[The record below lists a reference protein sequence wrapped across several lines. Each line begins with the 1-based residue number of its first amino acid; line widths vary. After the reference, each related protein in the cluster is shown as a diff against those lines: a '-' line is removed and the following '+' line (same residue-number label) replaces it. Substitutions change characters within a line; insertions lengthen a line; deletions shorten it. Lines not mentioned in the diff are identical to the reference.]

1 MQLNPSEISELI
13 KKKIENFAEDTDAK
27 TQGTVVSVTD
37 GICRVHG
44 LSDVMQGEMLEFPN
58 GTIGLA
64 LNLERDSVGAVVLGD
79 YVHVTE
85 GDVVKSTGRILEVPT
100 GPALV
105 GRVVDAL
112 GNPIDGKGPVESLTS
127 DPIEKVA
134 PGVIWRKSVS
144 EPVQTGLKAIDSMV
158 PIGRGQREL
167 IIGDRQTG
175 KTAVAVDTIIN
186 QKGKDLFCVY
196 VAIGQKASTV
206 ANVVRKLEEHGAM
219 EYTIVVAATASE
231 SAAMQYIA
239 AYSGCTMG
247 EYFRDNGQDALI
259 IYDDLTKQAWAYRQ
273 ISLLLRRPPGREA
286 YPGDVFYL
294 HSRLLERAARVSEAW
309 VEKHTDGKVK
319 GKTGSLTALPI
330 IETQAGDV
338 SAFVPTNVI
347 SITDGQIFLETD
359 LFNSGIRPAINAG
372 VSVSRVGGAA
382 QTKVMK
388 RKDTGGGVRLA
399 LAQYRE
405 LAAFAQFASDLD
417 EATRKQLERG
427 RLVTEL
433 MKQVQYAPME
443 VWEMAL
449 TLFAVNNDF
458 FDDIEVEKAL
468 PAEKSMKDYLSSHHQ
483 ELIQR
488 LDKSKNLSADDEQT
502 LSKAI
507 QDWKKNGTY

>member
-13 KKKIENFAEDTDAK
+13 KSKIQNLASSSEVR

-37 GICRVHG
+37 GICRIHG
-44 LSDVMQGEMLEFPN
+44 LADVMQGEMLEFPGN
-58 GTIGLA
+58 TFGLA
-64 LNLERDSVGAVVLGD
+64 LNLERDSVGSVVLGP
-79 YVHVTE
+79 YEHISE
-85 GDVVKSTGRILEVPT
+85 GDPVKSTGRILEVPI
-100 GPALV
+100 GPELL
-105 GRVVDAL
+105 GRVVNAL
-112 GNPIDGKGPVESLTS
+112 GQPIDGKGPINAKETDV
-127 DPIEKVA
+127 IEKVA

-144 EPVQTGLKAIDSMV
+144 QPVQTGLKAIDSMV

-186 QKGKDLFCVY
+186 QKGKDVFCVY
-196 VAIGQKASTV
+196 VAVGQKASTV
-206 ANVVRKLEEHGAM
+206 ANVVRKLEETGAM
-219 EYTIVVAATASE
+219 AYTIVVAATASE
-231 SAAMQYIA
+231 SAALQYIA
-239 AYSGCTMG
+239 PYSGCTMG
-247 EYFRDNGQDALI
+247 EYFRDRGQDALI

-273 ISLLLRRPPGREA
+273 VSLLLRRPPGREA

-309 VEKHTDGKVK
+309 VERFTKGAVK

-359 LFNSGIRPAINAG
+359 LFNAGIRPAINAG

-382 QTKVMK
+382 QTKIMK
-388 RKDTGGGVRLA
+388 RKDTGGGARLA

-417 EATRKQLERG
+417 ESTRKQLERG
-427 RLVTEL
+427 RLVTEV
-433 MKQVQYAPME
+433 MKQQQYQPLQ

-449 TLFAVNNDF
+449 TLFAVNNGH
-458 FDDIEVEKAL
+458 FDDIDVKKALAAEKSLRDYVKTKYAALAVRMDKDLSGDDEKAL
-468 PAEKSMKDYLSSHHQ
+468 HE
-483 ELIQR
+483 
-488 LDKSKNLSADDEQT
+488 
-502 LSKAI
+502 AI
-507 QDWKKNGTY
+507 KDWKKNGTY